1 MTVIWSPESHD
12 DLAEIRNY
20 IATDNP
26 ERAVS
31 FVMEI
36 TAAGE
41 AIADMP
47 KAFPLVPRL
56 EHRRIRKRIH
66 GQYLIFYRIEDQDV
80 HILHVAHGAR
90 DYIRALFSED

>member
-1 MTVIWSPESHD
+1 MSVIWSPDSRD
-12 DLAEIRNY
+12 DLAEIGNY
-20 IATDNP
+20 IATDSR

-47 KAFPLVPRL
+47 KAFPLVPHL
-56 EHRRIRKRIH
+56 EHRGIRKRRY
-66 GQYLIFYRIEDQDV
+66 GQYLIFYRIEDRDV

-90 DYIRALFSED
+90 DYISALFFED